1 MTAASKHGSPQK
13 LLHGGFSA
21 SRTFFLWGETGVLGE
36 ETDECNRGKRRGM
49 GPSTYTRVMEIT
61 SGGTISQ
68 QGLAA
73 TCKDPVRKGRPEAQ
87 GGFWFDAWARMSCE
101 GEVTLSEATS
111 EVVPMRSNTLRGQ
124 RSPGHSVAVEGRPLE
139 GMAGPPV
146 QPPPAHLPDET
157 SSLWRGGWQTA
168 GTRGVCA
175 PALELQLRREGR
187 LSDKWQAEPRPE
199 PDSGN
204 PTVRDCRGALRNV
217 NTGFGPWT
225 AANSPDDPPDLM
237 LRALNFYPDN
247 CLHGSKGECGDGLA
261 GRAPR
266 R

>member
-36 ETDECNRGKRRGM
+36 ETDECNRGKRRGI

-73 TCKDPVRKGRPEAQ
+73 TCKDPVHKGQPEAQ
-87 GGFWFDAWARMSCE
+87 GGFWSDAWARMSCE

-111 EVVPMRSNTLRGQ
+111 EVVPMRGNTLRGQ
-124 RSPGHSVAVEGRPLE
+124 RSPGHSVAVDRRPL
-139 GMAGPPV
+139 GDMAGPPV
-146 QPPPAHLPDET
+146 QPPPAHVPVET
-157 SSLWRGGWQTA
+157 SAPRRGDWQTPDV
-168 GTRGVCA
+168 RGVCA
-175 PALELQLRREGR
+175 PALELPHRRQGR
-187 LSDKWQAEPRPE
+187 FSDKWQAEPRPE

-204 PTVRDCRGALRNV
+204 PTVRDRRGALRNMAI
-217 NTGFGPWT
+217 GPGSWT

-237 LRALNFYPDN
+237 VHALNFYPDN
-247 CLHGSKGECGDGLA
+247 CLHGSKGERGIGSALQ
-261 GRAPR
+261 APR
-266 R
+266 P